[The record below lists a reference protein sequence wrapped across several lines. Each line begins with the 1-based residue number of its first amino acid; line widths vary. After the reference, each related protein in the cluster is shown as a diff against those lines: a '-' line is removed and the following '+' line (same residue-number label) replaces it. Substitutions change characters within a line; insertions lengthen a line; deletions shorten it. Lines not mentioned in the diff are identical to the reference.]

1 MGMVSPNDLLAD
13 AKKWALNGA
22 EPAGREDWCLLFFY
36 MARIIHK
43 DVQPAALQLI
53 GKLYDQPLSDE
64 EIEKISI
71 LASLR

>member
-13 AKKWALNGA
+13 AKKHMLNGA
-22 EPAGREDWCLLFFY
+22 EPEGREDWCLVFFY
-36 MARIIHK
+36 MARIVHK
-43 DVQPAALQLI
+43 EVQPAALKLI

-71 LASLR
+71 LASLK